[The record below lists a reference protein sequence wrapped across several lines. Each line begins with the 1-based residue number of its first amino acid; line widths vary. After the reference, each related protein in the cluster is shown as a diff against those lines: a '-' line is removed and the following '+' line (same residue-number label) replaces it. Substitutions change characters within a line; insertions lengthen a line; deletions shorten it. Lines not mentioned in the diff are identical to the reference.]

1 MSRVLWSPKMIA
13 LHTFT
18 ILLVVVMVNLAFWQ
32 LRRHDERVTFN
43 DAVRSRSL
51 EPPRGVD
58 ELLALSD
65 GNVGSG
71 TEEGKDL
78 EWYLLSATG
87 NYLPDEDLLLVNLSQ
102 DGRAG
107 VDPLGALQLDDGRI
121 LIVNR
126 GFIPLSEAVP
136 PPPSGR
142 VSVVGRVRA
151 SQERK
156 RGELSDPATGELREV
171 QRIDL
176 DRIAQQLPGA
186 VVPVYIDLLQSEPAD
201 APILSRIAEPTLT
214 LGPHLSYVV
223 QWFVFSACAIVAWGF
238 IVRRALAAV
247 RRATPPA

>member
-1 MSRVLWSPKMIA
+1 MVA
-13 LHTFT
+13 LHAFT

-43 DAVRSRSL
+43 EAVRSRSL
-51 EPPRGVD
+51 EAPRGVD
-58 ELLALSD
+58 ELLAL
-65 GNVGSG
+65 GSG
-71 TEEGKDL
+71 ADAAGTAVGTDL

-87 NYLPDEDLLLVNLSQ
+87 RYLPEEDLLLVNLSQ

-107 VDPLGALQLDDGRI
+107 VDPLGALQLADGRI

-136 PPPSGR
+136 PPPSGE
-142 VSVVGRVRA
+142 VTVIGRVRV

-176 DRIAQQLPGA
+176 DRIAKQMPGT
-186 VVPVYIDLLQSEPAD
+186 VIPVYIDLLQSEPAD
-201 APILSRIAEPTLT
+201 SPMLSRIAEPTLT
-214 LGPHLSYVV
+214 LGPHLSYTV
-223 QWFVFSACAIVAWGF
+223 QWFVFSACALVAWGF
-238 IVRRALAAV
+238 IVRRALAAA
-247 RRATPPA
+247 RRAMPPA